1 MPASGSNLCRRLAA
15 GVPLEYSLEWLTC
28 AFASKIDV
36 VMVGLPDATQ
46 DHLPAHVPVVGLAV
60 LEFRGDIGEGC

>member
-1 MPASGSNLCRRLAA
+1 MPASGSNLCRRLAV

-36 VMVGLPDATQ
+36 VMVGTNRNM
-46 DHLPAHVPVVGLAV
+46 
-60 LEFRGDIGEGC
+60 RGAA

>member
-1 MPASGSNLCRRLAA
+1 MPASGSNLCRRLAV

-28 AFASKIDV
+28 ACASKIDV

-46 DHLPAHVPVVGLAV
+46 DLGAHAS
-60 LEFRGDIGEGC
+60 GCLISAS